1 MRRPS
6 PTTQPSTTVRI
17 YMDSYRALKSS
28 AGFFGTPLVDAI
40 EEAVALWIKAKKRDP
55 LFSAYF
61 ERNQANK
68 PL

>member
-1 MRRPS
+1 
-6 PTTQPSTTVRI
+6 
-17 YMDSYRALKSS
+17 MDSYRALKSS